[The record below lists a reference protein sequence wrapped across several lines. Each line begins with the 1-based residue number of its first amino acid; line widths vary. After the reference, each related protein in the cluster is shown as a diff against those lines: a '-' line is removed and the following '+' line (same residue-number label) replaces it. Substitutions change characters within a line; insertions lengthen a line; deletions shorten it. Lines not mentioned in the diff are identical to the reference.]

1 MMREHIPKEIYV
13 HLLPSWFSNPGMGHY
28 DVEATLLNKA
38 YIQYFHYSFP
48 STQRHKEH
56 EYPNNFKF
64 FSPDIGISV

>member
-1 MMREHIPKEIYV
+1 MFTYSEHLY
-13 HLLPSWFSNPGMGHY
+13 GHY

-56 EYPNNFKF
+56 EYPNNFKI